1 VKFSPANFAWLV
13 LQAVI
18 PLSSHDR
25 VAFHRTR
32 HLVRLLLTLRRSQE
46 SAQLGQL
53 TSIIPQKLSNST
65 FLQFSHQSLPK
76 RLPLTGQYRN
86 DMSGRNCATYPAH
99 STLLAEG
106 AHNHGESSA
115 PSAAEGWEVGREIK
129 PRSSK
134 RSNAA
139 LSGAIVTKTSVLACA
154 LLRTGYAGNLR
165 TRVCRKVVDQHH
177 PNLHLMSHDE
187 G

>member
-1 VKFSPANFAWLV
+1 MQAYKPGEILSCKFCLAGSTSCNPT
-13 LQAVI
+13 VI
-18 PLSSHDR
+18 PRPCRFSQDQASGQAPPNIAKVTGIR
-25 VAFHRTR
+25 PTRTANLNHTSEAVQQ
-32 HLVRLLLTLRRSQE
+32 HLLAILP
-46 SAQLGQL
+46 
-53 TSIIPQKLSNST
+53 SIIAKASAT
-65 FLQFSHQSLPK
+65 
-76 RLPLTGQYRN
+76 YRTVQN

-99 STLLAEG
+99 STLLVEG

-154 LLRTGYAGNLR
+154 LLRT
-165 TRVCRKVVDQHH
+165 RVCRKVVDQHH